1 MVVLANRVKVA
12 TATTGTGTIT
22 LGSAETGYQSFADG
36 GVSDGDTVRY
46 LIEDGDNWEIGT
58 GTYTASGTTLTRTVS
73 ESNNSDAAITLSGSA
88 IVMITAT
95 SSDFGGPTLQAT
107 ASGALANGDT
117 VIVNSDGTVSV
128 VAQTVN
134 STPTIG
140 AAVEADASASIWH
153 ASCYDENAQKYVLAY
168 ADTGNSG
175 YLTVVVGEVSGTSIT
190 FGTPVVATAHNTTYI
205 SMVYDPDQQKIV
217 IVYLKKAGTEQG
229 RGIVG
234 TVSGNSISFGSHAAY
249 VTGDATWNT
258 ACYDTTNDKV
268 VVCFRNGNDGD
279 RGQAAV
285 GTVSG
290 TSISF
295 GTNVR
300 IHTNNAAY
308 HEVAFDKNSGKVV
321 VAYSDFTDGGDGYA
335 AVGTVS
341 GTSITFGTPVEFDSD
356 AIGNF
361 FGIVYDEAAQKIVI
375 AYRDPGNSSYG
386 TAIVGTV
393 SGTSISF
400 GTPVVFNTGYSDQMA
415 VVYDSGAQKVVIGWR
430 DGNAGDAGLLV
441 VGTVSGTSIS
451 FTTSSTFESDALYNL
466 SAAYDVSNDRTVFG
480 YRDNSQGSGDRAL
493 ATVVRT
499 ETRATTL
506 TSGNYIGIS
515 DGAYSDGTTATVQIV
530 GSVDDAQSGL
540 TAGQSYYV
548 QLDGSLGTTPASPSV
563 FAGTAVSATKLIV
576 KG

>member
-128 VAQTVN
+128 VSETVN

-140 AAVEADASASIWH
+140 TGVDANSVQVNWLSAAYDA
-153 ASCYDENAQKYVLAY
+153 NAGKVVISY
-168 ADTGNSG
+168 ADVNNSG
-175 YLTVVVGEVSGTSIT
+175 YLTAVVGEVSGTSIT
-190 FGTPVVATAHNTTYI
+190 FGTPVVATVHNTTYTD
-205 SMVYDPDQQKIV
+205 MVYDPDQQKVV

-229 RGIVG
+229 RAIVG

-279 RGQAAV
+279 RGQSAV

-308 HEVAFDKNSGKVV
+308 HRVAFDQNAGKVV
-321 VAYSDFTDGGDGYA
+321 VAYSDFTNAGDGYA

-341 GTSITFGTPVEFDSD
+341 GTSISFGTPVAFDTD
-356 AIGNF
+356 AIGVYL
-361 FGIVYDEAAQKIVI
+361 GIAYDEAAQKVVI
-375 AYRDPGNSSYG
+375 AYQDQGNSNYG

-400 GTPVVFNTGYSDQMA
+400 GTAVVFESAGTTFIKS
-415 VVYDSGAQKVVIGWR
+415 VYDQAAQKIVIAYQ
-430 DGNAGDAGLLV
+430 DQGNSNYGTFV

-451 FTTSSTFESDALYNL
+451 FGTAYVFQSSNTIFNHAV
-466 SAAYDVSNDRTVFG
+466 YDITNDRVVIANK
-480 YRDNSQGSGDRAL
+480 DN
-493 ATVVRT
+493 ATSPFEAVAHVIRT
-499 ETRATTL
+499 ETRTSTL
-506 TSGNYIGIS
+506 TSENYIGIS

-548 QLDGSLGTTPASPSV
+548 QLDGSLGTTPADPSV